1 MNRRLVL
8 LAITCTLIMQL
19 NAPAQSQDLP
29 KFELAGEFTTL
40 ERDDFIFGSG
50 QRTEPGVG
58 ARFTFNF
65 NRSLAFETA
74 GYFFPRHCDSCP
86 NGGNMSQVLAGA
98 KIGKRFEKWGISAKA
113 RPGVVSFSRGAFDP
127 ILVSPRGP
135 IDFETHRITS
145 FATDLG
151 GVLEF
156 YPSPRIVTRFDVGD
170 TIIHFRRRTAHF
182 VTVNPTTLEFE
193 LVPFTLPARTT
204 HNFQLTAGV
213 GFRF

>member
-8 LAITCTLIMQL
+8 LAITCTLIMQT
-19 NAPAQSQDLP
+19 NALAQSQDLP
-29 KFELAGEFTTL
+29 KFEIAGEFTTL
-40 ERDDFIFGSG
+40 ERDDFFFGSG

-74 GYFFPRHCDSCP
+74 GYLFPRHCDICP
-86 NGGNMSQVLAGA
+86 NGGNMSQVVAGA
-98 KIGKRFEKWGISAKA
+98 KIGKRFEKWGIFAKA
-113 RPGVVSFSRGAFDP
+113 RPGVVSFSRGEFKT
-127 ILVSPRGP
+127 ILLSPTGP
-135 IDFETHRITS
+135 IQIETNRITN

-170 TIIHFRRRTAHF
+170 TIIHFRRRTANAVSINP
-182 VTVNPTTLEFE
+182 VTNEFTLI
-193 LVPFTLPARTT
+193 PFILPARTT
-204 HNFQLTAGV
+204 HNFQLVAGV